1 MNDPLLLLALLAAAT
16 ARGAAPLVLAALGG
30 LFAERS
36 GIVDIGLEGK
46 MLASAFAA
54 AATAAV
60 TGSAWMGL
68 VAGIAAAVLVGLV
81 HGFACI
87 THHGNQVVSGHGA
100 QHHDLGADRGAR
112 LRVVPRGRPDPAAR
126 RRRALRADRAAR
138 RRGARRDPRASGTI
152 YREVLSGH
160 NLLVYIA
167 AVAVP
172 AVAWIVYRTRF
183 GLRLR
188 AVGESPGAVDTA
200 GISVAAMRYR
210 ALVVSGVL
218 CGLSGAYLSIAHH
231 ASFIRDMSAGKGY
244 LALAALIF
252 GQWRPVPT
260 LAACLL
266 FAFAD
271 AVQARLQG
279 TPLPLVGVVPVQL
292 DPGHSLRADG
302 AAAGRLRRTRRGA
315 PGDRGALREGTMSPS
330 PSSPCS
336 TSRGRRSPTR
346 TRRTRAS
353 GSAPAS
359 APASGQL
366 YAGCNVENASYP
378 VTQCAE
384 ATAIGAMVAA
394 GERQIVEVVIVY
406 GRRRAVSAVRPLPPA
421 ARRVRAAR
429 RRASI
434 SAGPRVC
441 GSPRRS
447 ASSCRM
453 AFGPKTLN
461 RPT

>member
-1 MNDPLLLLALLAAAT
+1 MSESILVLALLAAAT

-60 TGSAWMGL
+60 TGSAWAGL
-68 VAGIAAAVLVGLV
+68 AAGIAAAVLVGLV

-87 THHGNQVVSGHGA
+87 THHGNQVVSGMALNITLSGLTVVLGYAWFHEGGQTPLLGPGARVAPIEQPGVSTHGA
-100 QHHDLGADRGAR
+100 VPGLG
-112 LRVVPRGRPDPAAR
+112 LV
-126 RRRALRADRAAR
+126 
-138 RRGARRDPRASGTI
+138 

-172 AVAWIVYRTRF
+172 VVAWIVYRTRF

-200 GISVAAMRYR
+200 GVSVAAMRYR
-210 ALVVSGVL
+210 ALAASGVL
-218 CGLSGAYLSIAHH
+218 CGLSGAYLSIAHN

-260 LAACLL
+260 LGACLL

-271 AVQARLQG
+271 VVQARLQG
-279 TPLPLVGVVPVQL
+279 TLLPLVGVVPVQL
-292 DPGHSLRADG
+292 IQAIPYVLTVLLLAGFVGRAV
-302 AAAGRLRRTRRGA
+302 A
-315 PGDRGALREGTMSPS
+315 PR
-330 PSSPCS
+330 
-336 TSRGRRSPTR
+336 
-346 TRRTRAS
+346 
-353 GSAPAS
+353 
-359 APASGQL
+359 
-366 YAGCNVENASYP
+366 
-378 VTQCAE
+378 
-384 ATAIGAMVAA
+384 AIGVPYLK
-394 GERQIVEVVIVY
+394 ER
-406 GRRRAVSAVRPLPPA
+406 
-421 ARRVRAAR
+421 
-429 RRASI
+429 
-434 SAGPRVC
+434 
-441 GSPRRS
+441 
-447 ASSCRM
+447 
-453 AFGPKTLN
+453 
-461 RPT
+461 